1 MTDWL
6 TDTTLSGSLLLAVPV
21 AVAAG
26 LVSFFSPCVM
36 PLLPGY
42 LSYMT
47 GLAVTDLD
55 GGKRGRLLAGST
67 LFVLGFSV
75 VFVSFGVAFGSVGM
89 HLSEH
94 ARALSIITGI
104 LVIILGF
111 AFIGW
116 IPLMQREFRIHAVPS
131 VGVAVAPLLG
141 VFFAIGWVPCIGPT
155 LGVVL
160 SMSMTPGA
168 STGRGAFLTF
178 AYCLG
183 LGIPFI
189 LAALGFGR
197 FMHTITWFKK
207 HQRAVSLFGGGMMI
221 VVGIMLVTGSWD
233 SLVNEMRSWF
243 PGYETAI

>member
-1 MTDWL
+1 MTDWFQG
-6 TDTTLSGSLLLAVPV
+6 TALSGSLLLAVPV
-21 AVAAG
+21 AIIAG

-47 GLAVTDLD
+47 GLAVTDLED
-55 GGKRGRLLAGST
+55 GKRGRMLAGSV
-67 LFVLGFSV
+67 LFVLGFAA
-75 VFVSFGVAFGSVGM
+75 VFVSLGTAFGSVGF
-89 HLSEH
+89 HLQEH
-94 ARALSIITGI
+94 ARVLSIVTG
-104 LVIILGF
+104 VIVIVLGF
-111 AFIGW
+111 GFIGW
-116 IPLMQREFRIHAVPS
+116 IPLMQREIRIHAVPS
-131 VGVAVAPLLG
+131 VGLAVAPLLG

-160 SMSMTPGA
+160 SMSLTPGA
-168 STGRGAFLTF
+168 SAGRGAFLTF

-197 FMHTITWFKK
+197 FMHAVTWFKK
-207 HQRAVSLFGGGMMI
+207 HQRAVSLFGGGMLI

-233 SLVNEMRSWF
+233 SLVNEMRNWF
-243 PGYETAI
+243 PGFEPAV

>member
-1 MTDWL
+1 MSDWFSS
-6 TDTTLSGSLLLAVPV
+6 TALSGSLILAVPI
-21 AVAAG
+21 AILAG

-42 LSYMT
+42 LSYIT

-55 GGKRGRLLAGST
+55 GGKRGRMLAGST
-67 LFVLGFSV
+67 LFVLGFSA
-75 VFVSFGVAFGSVGM
+75 VFVSLGVAFGSVGM
-89 HLSEH
+89 QLAEH
-94 ARALSIITGI
+94 ARTLSIIAGI
-104 LVIILGF
+104 LIIVLGF

-116 IPLMQREFRIHAVPS
+116 IPLMQREVRIHSVPAI
-131 VGVAVAPLLG
+131 GLAAAPLLG
-141 VFFAIGWVPCIGPT
+141 IFFAVGWTPCIGPT
-155 LGVVL
+155 LAVVL
-160 SMSMTPGA
+160 GMSMTPGA

-197 FMHTITWFKK
+197 FMHTIAWFKK
-207 HQRAVSLFGGGMMI
+207 HQRAVSLVGGGLLI

-233 SLVNEMRSWF
+233 TLVNEMRSWF

>member
-1 MTDWL
+1 MTDWFQGAA
-6 TDTTLSGSLLLAVPV
+6 LSGSLALAVPV
-21 AVAAG
+21 AILAG

-55 GGKRGRLLAGST
+55 TGKRGRMLAGST
-67 LFVLGFSV
+67 LFVLGFAA
-75 VFVSFGVAFGSVGM
+75 VFVSLGAAFGSVGL
-89 HLSEH
+89 HLAEH
-94 ARALSIITGI
+94 ARTLSIVTGVI
-104 LVIILGF
+104 VIILGF

-116 IPLMQREFRIHAVPS
+116 IPLMQREIRIHAVPS
-131 VGVAVAPLLG
+131 VGLAVAPLLG

-168 STGRGAFLTF
+168 SAGRGAFLTF

-197 FMHTITWFKK
+197 FMHTVAWFKK
-207 HQRAVSLFGGGMMI
+207 HQRAVSLAGGGLLI

-233 SLVNEMRSWF
+233 SLVNEMRNWF
-243 PGYETAI
+243 PGYETVI

>member
-1 MTDWL
+1 MSDWFSN
-6 TDTTLSGSLLLAVPV
+6 TALSGSLVLAVPI
-21 AVAAG
+21 AILAG

-42 LSYMT
+42 LSYIT

-55 GGKRGRLLAGST
+55 GGKRGRMLAGST
-67 LFVLGFSV
+67 LFVLGFTA
-75 VFVSFGVAFGSVGM
+75 VFVSLGVAFGSIGM
-89 HLSEH
+89 QLAEH
-94 ARALSIITGI
+94 ARTLSIITGF
-104 LVIILGF
+104 LIIVLGF

-116 IPLMQREFRIHAVPS
+116 IPLMQREVRIHSVPAI
-131 VGVAVAPLLG
+131 GLAAAPLLG
-141 VFFAIGWVPCIGPT
+141 IFFAVGWTPCIGPT
-155 LGVVL
+155 LAVVL
-160 SMSMTPGA
+160 GMSMTPGA

-197 FMHTITWFKK
+197 FMHTIEWFKK
-207 HQRAVSLFGGGMMI
+207 HQRAVSLVGGGLLI

-243 PGYETAI
+243 PGYETVI

>member
-1 MTDWL
+1 MSDWFQG
-6 TDTTLSGSLLLAVPV
+6 TALSGSLLLAVPV
-21 AVAAG
+21 AIIAG

-42 LSYMT
+42 LSYIT

-55 GGKRGRLLAGST
+55 TGKRGRMLAGST
-67 LFVLGFSV
+67 LFVLGFSA
-75 VFVSFGVAFGSVGM
+75 VFVSLGVAFGSVGQ

-94 ARALSIITGI
+94 ARTLSIITGVI
-104 LVIILGF
+104 VIILGL

-116 IPLMQREFRIHAVPS
+116 IPLMQREIRIHAVPS
-131 VGVAVAPLLG
+131 VGLAVAPLLG

-160 SMSMTPGA
+160 GMSMTPGA

-197 FMHTITWFKK
+197 FMHTISWFKK
-207 HQRAVSLFGGGMMI
+207 HQRTVSLFGGGLLV

-243 PGYETAI
+243 PGYEPVV

>member
-1 MTDWL
+1 MTGWFQ
-6 TDTTLSGSLLLAVPV
+6 DTALSGSLVLAVPV
-21 AVAAG
+21 AIIAG

-47 GLAVTDLD
+47 GLGVADLD
-55 GGKRGRLLAGST
+55 SGKRGRMLAGST

-75 VFVSFGVAFGSVGM
+75 VFVSFGAAFGSVGF
-89 HLSEH
+89 HLQEH
-94 ARALSIITGI
+94 ARVLSIVTG
-104 LVIILGF
+104 VIVIVLGF

-131 VGVAVAPLLG
+131 VGLAVAPLLG
-141 VFFAIGWVPCIGPT
+141 IFFAIGWVPCIGPT

-160 SMSMTPGA
+160 GMSLTPGA
-168 STGRGAFLTF
+168 SAGRGAFLTF

-197 FMHTITWFKK
+197 FMHTVTWFKK
-207 HQRAVSLFGGGMMI
+207 HQRAVSLVGGGLLI

-243 PGYETAI
+243 PGFEPAV

>member
-1 MTDWL
+1 MTDWFEG
-6 TDTTLSGSLLLAVPV
+6 TALSGSLLLAVPV
-21 AVAAG
+21 AVIAG

-47 GLAVTDLD
+47 GLAVTDLED
-55 GGKRGRLLAGST
+55 GKRGRMLAGSV
-67 LFVLGFSV
+67 LFVLGFAA
-75 VFVSFGVAFGSVGM
+75 VFVSLGTAFGSVGF
-89 HLSEH
+89 HLQEH
-94 ARALSIITGI
+94 ARVLSIVTGI
-104 LVIILGF
+104 IVIILGF

-116 IPLMQREFRIHAVPS
+116 IPLMQREIRIHAVPS
-131 VGVAVAPLLG
+131 VGLAVAPLLG

-160 SMSMTPGA
+160 SMSLTPGA
-168 STGRGAFLTF
+168 SAGRGAFLTF

-197 FMHTITWFKK
+197 FMHTVTWFKK
-207 HQRAVSLFGGGMMI
+207 HQRAISLFGGGLLI

-243 PGYETAI
+243 PGFEPAV

>member
-1 MTDWL
+1 MSDWL
-6 TDTTLSGSLLLAVPV
+6 SSTALSGSLILAVPI
-21 AVAAG
+21 AILAG

-42 LSYMT
+42 LSYIT

-55 GGKRGRLLAGST
+55 GGKRGRMLAGST
-67 LFVLGFSV
+67 LFVLGFSA
-75 VFVSFGVAFGSVGM
+75 VFVSLGVAFGSVGM
-89 HLSEH
+89 QLAEH
-94 ARALSIITGI
+94 ARTLSIIAGI
-104 LVIILGF
+104 LIIVLGF

-116 IPLMQREFRIHAVPS
+116 IPLMQREVRIHSVPAI
-131 VGVAVAPLLG
+131 GLAAAPLLG
-141 VFFAIGWVPCIGPT
+141 IFFAVGWTPCIGPT
-155 LGVVL
+155 LAVVL
-160 SMSMTPGA
+160 GMSMTPGA

-197 FMHTITWFKK
+197 FMHTIAWFKK
-207 HQRAVSLFGGGMMI
+207 HQRAVSLVGGGLLI

-233 SLVNEMRSWF
+233 TLVNEMRSWF

>member
-1 MTDWL
+1 MSDWFSS
-6 TDTTLSGSLLLAVPV
+6 TALSGSLVLAVPI
-21 AVAAG
+21 AILAG

-42 LSYMT
+42 LSYIT

-55 GGKRGRLLAGST
+55 GGKRGRMLAGST
-67 LFVLGFSV
+67 LFVLGFSA
-75 VFVSFGVAFGSVGM
+75 VFVSLGVAFGSVGM
-89 HLSEH
+89 QLAEH
-94 ARALSIITGI
+94 ARTLSIITGF
-104 LVIILGF
+104 LIIVLGF

-116 IPLMQREFRIHAVPS
+116 IPLMQREVRIHSVPAI
-131 VGVAVAPLLG
+131 GLAAAPLLG
-141 VFFAIGWVPCIGPT
+141 IFFAVGWTPCIGPT
-155 LGVVL
+155 LAVVL
-160 SMSMTPGA
+160 GMSMTPGA

-197 FMHTITWFKK
+197 FMHAIAWFKK
-207 HQRAVSLFGGGMMI
+207 HQRAVSLVGGGLLI

-233 SLVNEMRSWF
+233 LLVNEMRSWF
-243 PGYETAI
+243 PGYETVI

>member
-1 MTDWL
+1 MTDWFQG
-6 TDTTLSGSLLLAVPV
+6 TALSGSLVLAVPV
-21 AVAAG
+21 AIIAG

-55 GGKRGRLLAGST
+55 NGKRGRMLAGST

-75 VFVSFGVAFGSVGM
+75 VFVSLGAAFGSVGL

-94 ARALSIITGI
+94 ARVLSIVTG
-104 LVIILGF
+104 VIVIVLGF

-116 IPLMQREFRIHAVPS
+116 IPLMQREIRIHAVPS
-131 VGVAVAPLLG
+131 VGLAVAPILG
-141 VFFAIGWVPCIGPT
+141 IFFAIGWVPCIGPT

-168 STGRGAFLTF
+168 SSGRGAFLTF

-183 LGIPFI
+183 LGVPFI

-197 FMHTITWFKK
+197 FMHTVTWFKK
-207 HQRAVSLFGGGMMI
+207 HQRAVSLVGGGLLI
-221 VVGIMLVTGSWD
+221 VVGVMLVTGSWD

-243 PGYETAI
+243 PGYEPVV